1 MGLVS
6 LQLLNENHLF
16 RLLRQGMGGEWGIGA
31 SLALETLPIESRGL
45 FSGIYQEGKHYQRK
59 SLDPKAC

>member
-1 MGLVS
+1 MGLVR
-6 LQLLNENHLF
+6 LQLLNENH
-16 RLLRQGMGGEWGIGA
+16 LLRQGMGGEWGIGA